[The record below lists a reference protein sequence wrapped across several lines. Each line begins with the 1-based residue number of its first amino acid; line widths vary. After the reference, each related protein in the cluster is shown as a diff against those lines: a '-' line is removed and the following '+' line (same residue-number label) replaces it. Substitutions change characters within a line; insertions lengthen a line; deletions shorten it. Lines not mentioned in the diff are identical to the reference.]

1 MRIER
6 VSKLGPWLHHF
17 GVLDQH
23 YNFMPIGDIQAIPT
37 HFQNGNVVP
46 HLLNSATNVLIDA
59 LNECPS
65 SFPAPLFRYKP
76 SGSSND
82 LLEFSITCEDKE
94 SGPGQIYGIG
104 INLLKSLKSNLG
116 RCF

>member
-1 MRIER
+1 MDSSICGNSAPCVLKE

-46 HLLNSATNVLIDA
+46 HLLNSAKM
-59 LNECPS
+59 
-65 SFPAPLFRYKP
+65 Y
-76 SGSSND
+76 
-82 LLEFSITCEDKE
+82 
-94 SGPGQIYGIG
+94 
-104 INLLKSLKSNLG
+104 
-116 RCF
+116 